1 MTQVIYFHLLYCQLF
16 QTKILAFKCYSF
28 ILHYKLYII
37 GCRGVENFPDS
48 EKKTAL
54 WSSRKLLYFS
64 KYFVIRVQFILS
76 VSKFTHYLCSW
87 EFSPSSSSG
96 FSMAVMGC
104 RWGVS
109 SPSLTIFGVFFCCS
123 YFSRIFLVAV
133 MRSTLWSALS
143 SSSYG
148 HSFYP
153 STYILFTSL
162 SNTPILSQPS
172 FSYLILE
179 SCYFQCFSDMPA
191 TLATSNIFE
200 RQPCF
205 RLELQIIFAAFN
217 EGERNFLDLYFPFA
231 FAPRSGMTVPVG
243 IEGCTSNA
251 HCPSVKDK
259 TRPIR
264 TMRLLKKGALFE
276 IDQIKSYFLLHMVQR
291 VNG

>member
-1 MTQVIYFHLLYCQLF
+1 M
-16 QTKILAFKCYSF
+16 
-28 ILHYKLYII
+28 
-37 GCRGVENFPDS
+37 ENFPNS

-54 WSSRKLLYFS
+54 WSSRKHLYFS

-133 MRSTLWSALS
+133 MHSTLWSALS

-153 STYILFTSL
+153 STYILFTSS

-172 FSYLILE
+172 FSYLVLE
-179 SCYFQCFSDMPA
+179 SFYFQCYSYIPA

-200 RQPCF
+200 RHSCF
-205 RLELQIIFAAFN
+205 ILELQIIFAAFN
-217 EGERNFLDLYFPFA
+217 EGRETFWIYIFHLPLPPDL
-231 FAPRSGMTVPVG
+231 
-243 IEGCTSNA
+243 
-251 HCPSVKDK
+251 K
-259 TRPIR
+259 
-264 TMRLLKKGALFE
+264 
-276 IDQIKSYFLLHMVQR
+276 
-291 VNG
+291 